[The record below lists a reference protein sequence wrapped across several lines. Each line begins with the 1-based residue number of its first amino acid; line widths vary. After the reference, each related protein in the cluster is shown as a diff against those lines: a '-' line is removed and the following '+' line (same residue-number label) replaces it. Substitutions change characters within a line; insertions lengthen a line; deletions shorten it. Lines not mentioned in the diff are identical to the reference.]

1 MDSWLWITQRK
12 KANSKKLKK
21 QYTRFLFNQEK
32 QYYMQSWENLDD
44 LLQTPMTWN
53 DKSIVINSKSKKTW
67 IKYLKSEL
75 KHAHETNSVRYSSD
89 IIKFWSKIKKKV
101 NYIKWQSDFTFSS
114 YTSLHK
120 KSIDTKKI
128 QRRINLKSTAQNL
141 EEENKMDAI
150 STRDCQS
157 QSMLDSSNS
166 YVNKTEW
173 NQDDSGYSALNLE
186 EDDFYYQLQIIK
198 NHLKKKSHPLNELIS
213 LFDSE
218 IWKWY
223 QNNLCTKVDEEGNRC
238 NRANDIDQV
247 ARSILDK
254 ALHFISVLM
263 VAIMKFYNIQLYH
276 QSMWKDLLLN
286 IMTSNVL
293 KDYTYFTIYNVLSL
307 SVQKRLEFIS
317 KRMQGLANLRLHHLK
332 VKKIICLDAELRWE
346 NISSSMTSTILNQ
359 IQRPYWKIIKKLPRI
374 QEIENP
380 ILKLEFLFQLFTN
393 DLVEELHEFWEDVP
407 SVSKKQ
413 LYIDPDDLRAVII
426 YILIQSKCSKMLVDM
441 LIIDEFSSES
451 IKMTNRAYY
460 QTVLYSAFEYIEEM
474 NELQYQAL
482 KNMVDQEEEKCLM
495 MNSISVPLVHKQSD
509 ICNQSKHFV
518 SLFVWL
524 PLKYTLIFK
533 QVLSKFVHGSF
544 VFRRW

>member
-1 MDSWLWITQRK
+1 
-12 KANSKKLKK
+12 
-21 QYTRFLFNQEK
+21 
-32 QYYMQSWENLDD
+32 
-44 LLQTPMTWN
+44 
-53 DKSIVINSKSKKTW
+53 
-67 IKYLKSEL
+67 
-75 KHAHETNSVRYSSD
+75 
-89 IIKFWSKIKKKV
+89 
-101 NYIKWQSDFTFSS
+101 
-114 YTSLHK
+114 
-120 KSIDTKKI
+120 
-128 QRRINLKSTAQNL
+128 
-141 EEENKMDAI
+141 
-150 STRDCQS
+150 
-157 QSMLDSSNS
+157 
-166 YVNKTEW
+166 
-173 NQDDSGYSALNLE
+173 
-186 EDDFYYQLQIIK
+186 
-198 NHLKKKSHPLNELIS
+198 
-213 LFDSE
+213 
-218 IWKWY
+218 
-223 QNNLCTKVDEEGNRC
+223 
-238 NRANDIDQV
+238 
-247 ARSILDK
+247 
-254 ALHFISVLM
+254 
-263 VAIMKFYNIQLYH
+263 
-276 QSMWKDLLLN
+276 
-286 IMTSNVL
+286 
-293 KDYTYFTIYNVLSL
+293 
-307 SVQKRLEFIS
+307 
-317 KRMQGLANLRLHHLK
+317 
-332 VKKIICLDAELRWE
+332 
-346 NISSSMTSTILNQ
+346 MTSTILNQ
-359 IQRPYWKIIKKLPRI
+359 IQRPYWKIINKLPRI

-544 VFRRW
+544 VFRR